1 MEEEAK
7 ILHNIKESS
16 ALMSVT
22 ELAKGVLYT
31 EPLTT
36 GWVVEVIQSAVHL
49 SCTSIV
55 YKQHPFLI
63 TCLQLSTYSR
73 FHELKYVLLERFFCL
88 L

>member
-36 GWVVEVIQSAVHL
+36 GWVVEVIQSAVL
-49 SCTSIV
+49 
-55 YKQHPFLI
+55 YL
-63 TCLQLSTYSR
+63 
-73 FHELKYVLLERFFCL
+73 VLA
-88 L
+88 

>member
-1 MEEEAK
+1 MLVFFTFVFLQLPIAHKVSELDKQMEEEAK

-36 GWVVEVIQSAVHL
+36 GWVVEVIQSAVVFFYL
-49 SCTSIV
+49 
-55 YKQHPFLI
+55 
-63 TCLQLSTYSR
+63 
-73 FHELKYVLLERFFCL
+73 VLA
-88 L
+88 